1 MPRLLFFLGLLLIN
15 LTLVAQV
22 SYPAKE
28 FAKADRERELEKQ
41 ISQGKTPA
49 VLGDMKNYTD
59 PKLFSTNGNGSGSNA
74 SIGYASFPLFKFSP
88 KVIKAET
95 TIPIP
100 VSTLKII
107 DARFDVDKVTF
118 MPVNTD
124 IQKKGFSIMGMQI
137 APTLS
142 GWLKDAFADNY
153 FDTDSNSSRN
163 LVMAIKKFWFSN
175 SANQVYTFSNPALL
189 TTLNYEF
196 DIYTYLSAGYYPQ
209 KKIQGILTTYH
220 KNGDS
225 YTVLTDSLLTIL
237 KKEIAGLN
245 FTLKEKETNWL
256 SPVDFNDYYKE
267 RISKKNNNEKIVTG
281 VYETFSDFL
290 EKKVSSDSVDMI
302 TKYSNLGISDVFA
315 CQINAFKSGVH
326 IPVNQS
332 WGYFDGKSLF
342 VNAGSGFFIKLNHSD
357 NGYEFISLK
366 GLQKEA
372 IKKYVLAGLKI
383 GNSDYLVLKDY
394 SKAYA
399 LTFQLDMDTGKLY

>member
-1 MPRLLFFLGLLLIN
+1 MPRLLFFLGLSLIN

-41 ISQGKTPA
+41 ISQGKPPS
-49 VLGDMKNYTD
+49 VLGDTKNYTD
-59 PKLFSTNGNGSGSNA
+59 PKLFPTNGNGLGSNA

-107 DARFDVDKVTF
+107 DARLDIDKVTF
-118 MPVNTD
+118 MPVNTE

-153 FDTDSNSSRN
+153 FETDSNNSRS
-163 LVMAIKKFWFSN
+163 LVIAIKKFWFSN

-189 TTLNYEF
+189 TNLHYEF
-196 DIYTYLSAGYYPQ
+196 DIYTFQSAGYYPQ
-209 KKIQGILTTYH
+209 KNIKGILTTYH
-220 KNGDS
+220 KNGNA

-245 FTLKEKETNWL
+245 YSIREKETNWV

-267 RISKKNNNEKIVTG
+267 RISKKNNNEKIVKG
-281 VYETFSDFL
+281 VYETFADFL

-302 TKYSNLGISDVFA
+302 KRYNNNGMFDAFA

-326 IPVNQS
+326 VPVNQS

-342 VNAGSGFFIKLNHSD
+342 VNAGNGFFIKLNHSN
-357 NGYEFISLK
+357 NGYEFTYLQ
-366 GLQKEA
+366 GLQKEP
-372 IKKYVLAGLKI
+372 IKRYVLAGLKI
-383 GNSDYLVLKDY
+383 GDSDYLVLKDY
-394 SKAYA
+394 TKAYA